1 MIGQTIAHYT
11 ITEKI
16 GEGGMGQVFKAT
28 DTKLKRDV
36 ALFIFVAIFGLL
48 ASFASGQSR
57 LIFPRRAFEEGTL
70 TGIAVLNPNATPA
83 LVTFTAYDD
92 TGQVIEAPGFK
103 NRREITIEAGL
114 QFAEVIATLF
124 GVGPANTV
132 GWIEAASSSS
142 DLTGFFLYLNLP
154 DFTFFDG
161 ADLPRSN
168 TQLVFPVVRLA
179 DGFSTEMNLVN
190 PGAPQPP
197 ASS

>member
-70 TGIAVLNPNATPA
+70 TGIAVLNPNGI
-83 LVTFTAYDD
+83 VT
-92 TGQVIEAPGFK
+92 
-103 NRREITIEAGL
+103 L
-114 QFAEVIATLF
+114 
-124 GVGPANTV
+124 
-132 GWIEAASSSS
+132 S
-142 DLTGFFLYLNLP
+142 DLTA
-154 DFTFFDG
+154 TWI
-161 ADLPRSN
+161 
-168 TQLVFPVVRLA
+168 LV
-179 DGFSTEMNLVN
+179 
-190 PGAPQPP
+190 
-197 ASS
+197 